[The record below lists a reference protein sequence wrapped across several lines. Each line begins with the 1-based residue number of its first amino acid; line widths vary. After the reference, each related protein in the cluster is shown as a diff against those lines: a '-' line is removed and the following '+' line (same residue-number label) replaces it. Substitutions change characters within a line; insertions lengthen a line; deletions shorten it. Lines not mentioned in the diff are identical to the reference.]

1 MKLAFDGSP
10 IAAAP
15 RAHVWACLLDPEF
28 VVRSTPG
35 IQKLELLGDHRHR
48 VVSKFGVGAFAL
60 DVTMEVEVRDM
71 EAPTRATMHA
81 QGVVANQP
89 VSLTSRVQ
97 LLEEGP
103 DRTRIVW
110 KGEAEVGGA
119 LAGIAAKMLQAV
131 APAMVGQFWTDF
143 AKRVEASHA

>member
-1 MKLAFDGSP
+1 MKLTFDGSP
-10 IAAAP
+10 IAEAP

-35 IQKLELLGDHRHR
+35 MQKLELLGDHRHR
-48 VVSKFGVGAFAL
+48 VTSKFGIGAFAL

-71 EAPTRATMHA
+71 VEPSRATMHA

-89 VSLTSRVQ
+89 VSLTSRVD

-103 DRTRIVW
+103 ARTRIAW

-119 LAGIAAKMLQAV
+119 LAGLGGKMLQAV
-131 APAMVGQFWTDF
+131 APAMVNQFWTDF
-143 AKRVEASHA
+143 AKRVEATRA